1 MKFSIQRELLLKPLQ
16 TVVGVVEKRQT
27 MPVLSNLLL
36 QLDNDRLV
44 LTGTDLEVE
53 LVAYLHVNNP
63 IPGSTTVPGKK
74 LLDICKALPADA
86 EINFSYENGKV
97 VVQSGRSRF
106 TLACLPVEEFPSLDD
121 IQTQHSIELT
131 QENFKRVVDKTS
143 FCMAQQDVRY
153 YLNGLLIEVTSNN
166 VRAVATDGHRLALA
180 DCPAEGL
187 TVDALQVIV
196 PRKGITE
203 LQKLVGNVE
212 DKLVLQLGSNHVR
225 VELGDVRFTSK
236 LVDGRFP
243 EYSRVLPPRSETP
256 VVGDRVGFKAALHR
270 ASILS
275 NEKYRGVRFSFDTD
289 NLKVQAHN
297 PEQEEAE
304 EEYAVQYA
312 GIPIEIGFNSSYF
325 QDALGA
331 LDGEQFMVSVVDANS
346 SCLIKE
352 VDSDDCL
359 FVVMPMRL

>member
-36 QLDNDRLV
+36 QLDNDRLTM
-44 LTGTDLEVE
+44 TGTDLEVE
-53 LVAYLHVNNP
+53 LVACIHVNNA

-74 LLDICKALPADA
+74 LLDICKALPNDA
-86 EINFSYENGKV
+86 EINISYEGSKV
-97 VVQSGRSRF
+97 MVQSGRSRF

-121 IQTQHSIELT
+121 IQTQHSITLP
-131 QENFKRVVDKTS
+131 QENFKRIVDKTG

-153 YLNGLLIEVTSNN
+153 YLNGLLIEVTPDNI
-166 VRAVATDGHRLALA
+166 RAVATDGHRLALA
-180 DCPAEGL
+180 DSDASGL

-196 PRKGITE
+196 PRKGISE
-203 LQKLVGNVE
+203 LQKLVGNTE
-212 DKLVLQLGSNHVR
+212 DEMKLQIGTNHVR
-225 VELGDVRFTSK
+225 VELGDIRFTSK

-243 EYSRVLPPRSETP
+243 EYSRVLPQRSDTP
-256 VVGDRVGFKAALHR
+256 VVGERIGFKAALHR

-275 NEKYRGVRFSFDTD
+275 NEKYRGVRFSFQPDTL
-289 NLKVQAHN
+289 NVQAHN

-304 EEYAVQYA
+304 EEFAVQYA
-312 GIPIEIGFNSSYF
+312 GIPIEIGFNASYF

-331 LDGEQFMVSVVDANS
+331 LDGEQFMLSVVDSNS